1 MNQAANTPETAWPVS
16 QVNDQIKGWIEKLG
30 VIWVEG
36 QLTQINVKPTWKL
49 SYLTLRDVE
58 KEASVQL
65 TCPTNL
71 LQSLDSP
78 LQDGDRIVVRGKPAF
93 YTRRGSFSLWTT
105 EIRHVGIGELL
116 ARMGATI
123 ERRERDTHYDGQP
136 LQDSI

>member
-58 KEASVQL
+58 
-65 TCPTNL
+65 
-71 LQSLDSP
+71 
-78 LQDGDRIVVRGKPAF
+78 RKPPC
-93 YTRRGSFSLWTT
+93 S
-105 EIRHVGIGELL
+105 
-116 ARMGATI
+116 
-123 ERRERDTHYDGQP
+123 
-136 LQDSI
+136 